1 MNSDRIYSVLVP
13 LISPLVA
20 RQGQRRQ
27 QKFTQVPPP
36 VDRVVFL
43 GDSITEWGWWEE
55 FFPDLP
61 VVNRGIGG
69 NTTTDVLNR
78 LDTAVVRP
86 RAVSLM
92 IGTND
97 LHGPRS
103 TRSIAGIAERT
114 HQIVRRIRA
123 EAPES
128 RILLNSVL
136 PHTPL
141 WAPRIQELNRLYRT
155 IADEED
161 IQFVDLWPSYADDQG
176 GLLKAHTS
184 DNLHLTIPGYQPW
197 VAILRS
203 LLVPSAASGPAG
215 RRAICGRADH
225 RAKTSRVPLQVAT
238 HGSLNTP
245 TNWPSMTLTAARNLV
260 SPVSRSAMNLPT

>member
-13 LISPLVA
+13 LIRPIVA

-27 QKFTQVPPP
+27 QKFAQLPPP
-36 VDRVVFL
+36 VGRIVFL
-43 GDSITEWGWWEE
+43 GDSITEWGWWDE
-55 FFPDLP
+55 FFPELP

-78 LDTAVVRP
+78 LDTAIVRP

-103 TRSIAGIAERT
+103 TRDIAGIAERT
-114 HQIVRRIRA
+114 QQIVRRIRA

-128 RILLNSVL
+128 QVLLNSVL
-136 PHTPL
+136 PRTPL
-141 WAPRIQELNRLYRT
+141 WAPRIKALNLLYRN
-155 IADEED
+155 ISCAED
-161 IQFVDLWPSYADDQG
+161 IQFVDLWPSYADDDG
-176 GLLKAHTS
+176 GLLNAHTS
-184 DNLHLTIPGYQPW
+184 DNLHLTIPGYRPW

-203 LLVPSAASGPAG
+203 LLVAHRGDAQYQEDSPPEAREAAA
-215 RRAICGRADH
+215 H
-225 RAKTSRVPLQVAT
+225 LE
-238 HGSLNTP
+238 
-245 TNWPSMTLTAARNLV
+245 
-260 SPVSRSAMNLPT
+260 LPERQPH